1 MQSKKWFIHLVSGKS
16 NRTFRMRDGT
26 FGWQRLRK
34 RCAWVGATKEINEK
48 REVGIYKTLKKGKR
62 GGGGLTICGSIYP
75 ENAAGVTMA
84 TKGGGEQQCAAKP
97 TGVARSYTHHARHVC
112 LLSPTSSSM
121 SIKPFNSLQVLRVR
135 WMGLKFLFIEF
146 ILLL

>member
-1 MQSKKWFIHLVSGKS
+1 MRESGRRKKSMRKERSGYIRPSKKARG
-16 NRTFRMRDGT
+16 
-26 FGWQRLRK
+26 
-34 RCAWVGATKEINEK
+34 
-48 REVGIYKTLKKGKR
+48 

-121 SIKPFNSLQVLRVR
+121 SIKPFNSLQVLCVR
-135 WMGLKFLFIEF
+135 
-146 ILLL
+146 